1 MATIDA
7 FIITFTFIPGVGL
20 LIVSTANRFH
30 VVNLLI
36 RDMATGTSPHPDPD
50 VLPTMVIRSR
60 RLQRALVVL
69 YIAASSFAVSG
80 LIGQIGTK
88 WLEDAVFIEQIWIW
102 LTTFGV
108 AAVVLAT
115 ILLIL
120 ESRLAFEW
128 VGRLAETAQKR
139 NA

>member
-50 VLPTMVIRSR
+50 VLPTMVSRSR

-69 YIAASSFAVSG
+69 YIAASSFAVPG